1 MTMGQ
6 AMACWQ
12 IKGLLLL
19 VSALVA
25 TGLAASTAGAG
36 SPSPD
41 IAALARPRPAATAA
55 PPPEVAPRIAPGI
68 ARASSRWY
76 GGDIEP

>member
-1 MTMGQ
+1 
-6 AMACWQ
+6 MACWQ

-36 SPSPD
+36 SAPPTEG
-41 IAALARPRPAATAA
+41 AALARMCSTATGARQ
-55 PPPEVAPRIAPGI
+55 PEVATVTYPL
-68 ARASSRWY
+68 SCWYSR
-76 GGDIEP
+76 